1 MTKKKIPSVFV
12 CMPTYDTMQVST
24 CLSLIKLMDTFT
36 KAGIKSTIST
46 FKCPYVG
53 YGRNVL
59 TAMFLESGMDYQLF
73 VDSDVEFDPKVVGR
87 MILSKKDLIC
97 VPYRKKTQDN
107 SVKYSVQFQNPDD
120 IQIDDKGLTE
130 IRVGPA
136 GLTLIHKRVYE
147 KLMYD
152 HPQLKIKQKEII
164 SEEANKLFYNFWDT
178 IFDQQSGHWWGEDTH
193 FSNIAAAAGFKFY
206 AVVDGETTHHGSFGY
221 TGSLIDIF
229 KRPDEKAN

>member
-1 MTKKKIPSVFV
+1 MTKKVPSVFI

-36 KAGIKSTIST
+36 KAKIQSTIST

-59 TAMFLESGMDYQLF
+59 TAMFLESGYDYQLF
-73 VDSDVEFDPKVVGR
+73 IDSDVEFDPKVVGR
-87 MILSKKDLIC
+87 MIVANKDIIC
-97 VPYRKKTQDN
+97 TPYRKKTQDN
-107 SVKYSVQFQNPDD
+107 SVKYSVQFKDPSD
-120 IQIDDKGLTE
+120 IQIDNRGLTE

-136 GLTLIHKRVYE
+136 GLTLVHRKVYE
-147 KLMYD
+147 KLMKD

-164 SEEANKLFYNFWDT
+164 SEEANKYFYNLWDT
-178 IFDQQSGHWWGEDTH
+178 VFDQKSGYWWGEDTH

-206 AVVDGETTHHGSFGY
+206 AVVDGETTHHGNFGFKGKL
-221 TGSLIDIF
+221 TDIF
-229 KRPDEKAN
+229 KTPDEKAN

>member
-87 MILSKKDLIC
+87 M
-97 VPYRKKTQDN
+97 
-107 SVKYSVQFQNPDD
+107 
-120 IQIDDKGLTE
+120 
-130 IRVGPA
+130 
-136 GLTLIHKRVYE
+136 TLIHKKVYE
-147 KLMYD
+147 KLIYD

-178 IFDQQSGHWWGEDTH
+178 VFDQQSGHWWGEDTH

-221 TGSLIDIF
+221 TGSLMDIF

>member
-1 MTKKKIPSVFV
+1 MTKKVPSVFI

-36 KAGIKSTIST
+36 KAKIQSTVST

-59 TAMFLESGMDYQLF
+59 TAMFLESGYDYQLF
-73 VDSDVEFDPKVVGR
+73 IDSDVEFDPKVVGR
-87 MILSKKDLIC
+87 MIVANKDIIC
-97 VPYRKKTQDN
+97 TPYRKKTQDN
-107 SVKYSVQFQNPDD
+107 SVKYSVQFKDPSD
-120 IQIDDKGLTE
+120 IQIDNRGLTE

-136 GLTLIHKRVYE
+136 GLTLVHRKVYE
-147 KLMYD
+147 KLMKD

-164 SEEANKLFYNFWDT
+164 SEEANKYFYNLWDT
-178 IFDQQSGHWWGEDTH
+178 VFDQKSGYWWGEDTH

-206 AVVDGETTHHGSFGY
+206 AVVDGETTHHGNFGFKGKL
-221 TGSLIDIF
+221 TDIF
-229 KRPDEKAN
+229 KTPDEKAN